1 MVYLVDVVGI
11 VDVIF
16 NVDSI
21 LIVYNVYST
30 MGQTDWLI
38 TQTVLRLALMRR
50 TDSRVLLV
58 IRQRNRILAV
68 HLKPLVYLVKVDD
81 PALAWL
87 SSWNVS
93 VCEFLVDSRKWNVG
107 VLGNLLW
114 SDRPMSVL
122 SLLSW
127 SFLKALQ

>member
-16 NVDSI
+16 NVDTI
-21 LIVYNVYST
+21 LIIYNVYST
-30 MGQTDWLI
+30 LGQTDWLI

-58 IRQRNRILAV
+58 IRQWNRILAV

-81 PALAWL
+81 PALTWL
-87 SSWNVS
+87 SSGNVS